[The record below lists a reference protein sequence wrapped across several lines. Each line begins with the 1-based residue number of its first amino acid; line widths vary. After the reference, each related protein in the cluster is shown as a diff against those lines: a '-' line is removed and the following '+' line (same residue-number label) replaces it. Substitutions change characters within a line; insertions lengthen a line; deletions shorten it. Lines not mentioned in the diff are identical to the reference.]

1 MAIAKVVSPQQW
13 RAARMDLLAREKE
26 VTRARDAVD
35 AARRELPVT
44 EVTRITPSP
53 ARPGR

>member
-13 RAARMDLLAREKE
+13 RPARMDLLAREKE

-44 EVTRITPSP
+44 EVTGITPSP

>member
-1 MAIAKVVSPQQW
+1 MDIANVVSPQQW

-35 AARRELPVT
+35 AARRGLPVT
-44 EVTRITPSP
+44 EVTKEASVSGPW
-53 ARPGR
+53 